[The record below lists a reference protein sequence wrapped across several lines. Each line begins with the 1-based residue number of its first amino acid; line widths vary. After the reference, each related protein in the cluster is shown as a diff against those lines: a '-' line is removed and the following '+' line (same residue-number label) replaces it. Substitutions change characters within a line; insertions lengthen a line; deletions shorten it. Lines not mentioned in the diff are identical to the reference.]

1 MPRKHLDRGRRA
13 YARRAWK
20 DAHELLSLADRES
33 SLRAADLERLA
44 TAAYLIGRETEFD
57 PSRSSISGRASW
69 SGLARS
75 PARRPASALASASVT

>member
-57 PSRSSISGRASW
+57 RA
-69 SGLARS
+69 LERAHR
-75 PARRPASALASASVT
+75 A